1 MSKVGQLSVFIKPQ
15 CLIKTDDEGKLHV
28 EEKIIS
34 EISTIK
40 ESLVVVAIAG
50 LYRTG
55 KSFLMNRLTNT
66 ESGFPV
72 GQTTEA
78 KTKGIWIFC
87 RSHPTQDNTVLVL
100 LDTEGLGDI
109 KKGDVNHDNK
119 ILTLT
124 VLLCNVLCYNI
135 LNVFDEDA
143 AERLAFIS
151 SSIGQQQNEF
161 SPDLILCIRD
171 FSLELNGKTEEEY
184 LEDSL
189 KSLEGNSE
197 KVQKYNMSRSCIR
210 KSFPRR
216 MCFTFD
222 RPAER
227 TDLKRL
233 DKLTKT
239 SFSPDFMEDVRKYEK
254 YLYERRPKS
263 VYGVTTLD
271 GFMLTSVT
279 RCHIESVNSGM
290 VPEVQDAL
298 QKACEQANE
307 KQVINFDEK
316 FRRELNDIKLPV
328 LSFIKFEEL
337 CNSKAERLLT
347 DLKQH
352 LRCDDNKIFKKKARE
367 QMAKIKDEIWQN
379 NFELVDAHCT
389 GKLFQLFSTVVGF
402 EHKYNRIGGH
412 ENYRSAI
419 KSFKAYYRFHCS
431 EADQKL
437 RERALQRFLDEKTEI
452 ESRIMTEDRRLTKEK
467 EDRQKEQMRL
477 EHERQR
483 QESIRRYEERQREE
497 EAMRERERMKQEEF
511 YRAQEQNRRRIEK
524 QARRDNARY
533 QRQINRLK
541 EENRDDRENW
551 RRQMEDLGGN
561 RNREGYTSTF
571 VFYGDGGGG
580 GGNDGNDDNYYD
592 DYDAY
597 CDSDD
602 WCY

>member
-352 LRCDDNKIFKKKARE
+352 LRCDDNKIFKKKAR
-367 QMAKIKDEIWQN
+367 
-379 NFELVDAHCT
+379 
-389 GKLFQLFSTVVGF
+389 
-402 EHKYNRIGGH
+402 
-412 ENYRSAI
+412 
-419 KSFKAYYRFHCS
+419 
-431 EADQKL
+431 